1 MTLIEILKENRL
13 MQTEREVAKFENALA
28 EIANNPNQE
37 DLPEYHL
44 ILDDKCQQPEVM
56 FALVHFLES
65 FELETQLMAFLKV
78 IPQLATIAPEWTKI
92 LHNRILNDET
102 ACNAYLKILRSLNSE
117 KPHFLYYLLEESAAN
132 NLNRKI
138 VNC

>member
-1 MTLIEILKENRL
+1 MKLIEILKENRL
-13 MQTEREVAKFENALA
+13 MQTAPEVDNFENALA
-28 EIANNPNQE
+28 EIANNPNEE

-44 ILDDKCQQPEVM
+44 ILDDKCQKPEVM
-56 FALVHFLES
+56 FGLVHFLES
-65 FELETQLMAFLKV
+65 FELETQLKAFIKV
-78 IPQLATIAPEWTKI
+78 LPQLATNAPEWTKI
-92 LHNRILNDET
+92 LHNRILNDEV